1 MDGQQFRDAAHS
13 AIDDIVNYFDS
24 VPERRVVP
32 AVEPGYLRPLIPE
45 NPPTE
50 PEEWAQIQKDVDD
63 KIKPGLTHW
72 QSPNFMAYYPAS
84 VTYPSILGEM
94 YSATFTAPAFNWLC
108 SPACTEMET
117 IVMDWVAKALGLP
130 GCFLS
135 TSENNGGGVIQN
147 SASDAIAT
155 IMVAARERRVRE
167 MVLAEG
173 FKEGTA
179 EYEDRKMDL
188 QPRLVAIA
196 SDQTHS
202 SAAKGAL
209 IAGTRFRSVTARLE
223 DDMGMTGSRLRE
235 VLEKCDKD
243 GLTPYHLTMTFGTTN
258 TCGLDR
264 FAEIKAV
271 LQEKPAWQRIW
282 VHVDAAY
289 AGASLVAD
297 EWQYIAKE
305 FAEGVDSFNMNLHKW
320 LLVNFDASVLFVRNR
335 LDLTNALDITPTY
348 LRNPYSDMG
357 TVIDYRNWSISLGR
371 RFRALKIWFVIRSYG
386 LNGLKAHIRKTIGLG
401 NIFADLVRSRSDLFE
416 IVTKP
421 AFCLTVFRVKN
432 PQASANGANGST
444 DGVAVCTADTVA
456 DGLSK
461 KVYELINSRGEI
473 FITSTVIAGIYV
485 IRVVSANPMAEE
497 SYVWNAFDILVR
509 TTEEVLQQK

>member
-1 MDGQQFRDAAHS
+1 
-13 AIDDIVNYFDS
+13 
-24 VPERRVVP
+24 
-32 AVEPGYLRPLIPE
+32 LIPE
-45 NPPTE
+45 NPPTKAE
-50 PEEWAQIQKDVDD
+50 SWAQIQEDVDS

-72 QSPNFMAYYPAS
+72 QSPNFMAYYPAN

-94 YSATFTAPAFNWLC
+94 YSAAFTAPAFNWLC
-108 SPACTEMET
+108 SPACTELET
-117 IVMDWVAKALGLP
+117 IVMDWVARALGLP
-130 GCFLS
+130 ECFLS
-135 TSENNGGGVIQN
+135 TSKNLGGGVIQN

-155 IMVAARERRVRE
+155 MMVAARERRVRE

-173 FKEGTA
+173 HKEGTT
-179 EYEDRKMDL
+179 EYEERKMDL

-209 IAGTRFRSVTARLE
+209 IAGTRFRSV
-223 DDMGMTGSRLRE
+223 MTGLEHNMEMTASRLRK
-235 VLEKCDKD
+235 VLEKCDRD

-258 TCGLDR
+258 TCSVDR
-264 FAEIKAV
+264 FADIKAV

-297 EWQYIAKE
+297 EWQYIAKD
-305 FAEGVDSFNMNLHKW
+305 FAEGVDSFNMNMHKW
-320 LLVNFDASVLFVRNR
+320 LLVNFDARSVVSYPDISLLIFFFFSHMLTSSSVLFVRNR
-335 LDLTNALDITPTY
+335 LDLTNALDINPTY
-348 LRNPYSDMG
+348 MRNPYSDMG

-371 RFRALKIWFVIRSYG
+371 RFRALKIWFVMRSYG
-386 LNGLKAHIRKTIGLG
+386 LNGMKAHIRKTIELG
-401 NIFADLVRSRSDLFE
+401 NVFAELVRGRSDLFE

-421 AFCLTVFRVKN
+421 AFGLTVFRIKN
-432 PQASANGANGST
+432 PQASRESSAAICPK
-444 DGVAVCTADTVA
+444 DEVA
-456 DGLSK
+456 DGITK

-473 FITSTVIAGIYV
+473 FITSTVIDGVYV

-497 SYVWNAFDILVR
+497 KYVRNAFNIIVR
-509 TTEEVLQQK
+509 TTDEVLQQK

>member
-1 MDGQQFRDAAHS
+1 MDREQFRTAAHS
-13 AIDDIVNYFDS
+13 AIDDIVNYFDT
-24 VPERRVVP
+24 VPERRVLP
-32 AVEPGYLRPLIPE
+32 AVDPGYLRPLIPE
-45 NPPTE
+45 NPPAE
-50 PEEWAQIQKDVDD
+50 GEAWAQIQEDVDS

-84 VTYPSILGEM
+84 VTYPSLLGEM
-94 YSATFTAPAFNWLC
+94 YSAAFTAPAFNWLC
-108 SPACTEMET
+108 SPACTELET
-117 IVMDWVAKALGLP
+117 IVMDWVARALALP
-130 GCFLS
+130 ECFLS
-135 TSENNGGGVIQN
+135 TSENRGGGVIQN

-155 IMVAARERRVRE
+155 MMVAARERRVRE
-167 MVLAEG
+167 LVLAEG
-173 FKEGTA
+173 LQEDTM
-179 EYEDRKMDL
+179 EYEERKMDL

-209 IAGTRFRSVTARLE
+209 IAGTRFRSVTTGLE
-223 DDMGMTGSRLRE
+223 NNMEMTASCLRE
-235 VLEKCDKD
+235 VLEQCDRD
-243 GLTPYHLTMTFGTTN
+243 RLTPYHLTMTFGTTN
-258 TCGLDR
+258 TCSVDR

-297 EWQYIAKE
+297 EWQYITKD
-305 FAEGVDSFNMNLHKW
+305 FTEGVDSFNMNMHKW

-371 RFRALKIWFVIRSYG
+371 RFRALKIWFVMRSYG
-386 LNGLKAHIRKTIGLG
+386 LNGMKAHIRKTIELG
-401 NIFADLVRSRSDLFE
+401 NVFADLVRGRSDLFE

-421 AFCLTVFRVKN
+421 GFCLTVFRIKD
-432 PQASANGANGST
+432 PQASRLSEGAIEK
-444 DGVAVCTADTVA
+444 DEVA
-456 DGLSK
+456 DSITK

-473 FITSTVIAGIYV
+473 FITSTVIDGVYV

-497 SYVWNAFDILVR
+497 KYVRNAFDIIVR
-509 TTEEVLQQK
+509 TTDEVLQGK